1 MNIPIV
7 FEDDY
12 LLVVDKPIG
21 VAVNRSENEKR
32 ETLQDWAEENLKSQI
47 SNLKSN

>member
-12 LLVVDKPIG
+12 LLVVDKPAGLLSVPMPKKESRTLTSILNQN
-21 VAVNRSENEKR
+21 AQEK
-32 ETLQDWAEENLKSQI
+32 
-47 SNLKSN
+47 